1 MFDENE
7 DANFPFEIN
16 HDKIMNGEDM
26 MNVTVDCCRLI
37 KKQSYVTVGEFLNS
51 IMTSDLQEA
60 IDVIDAGEG
69 DDRLGQ
75 FILIS
80 EMLARSEGLEASE
93 DFDTLHTRMQTLVN
107 YMVIESLA
115 RKGLVKAYRENM
127 SFGDDMAKAIVVER
141 ID

>member
-1 MFDENE
+1 MLDENE
-7 DANFPFEIN
+7 DDNFPFEIN
-16 HDKIMNGEDM
+16 HDKIMNGEGM
-26 MNVTVDCCRLI
+26 MNVTVDCCRMI
-37 KKQSYVTVGEFLNS
+37 KKQSYVTVGEFLHS

-60 IDVIDAGEG
+60 IDVIDAGDG
-69 DDRLGQ
+69 DERLGQ

>member
-7 DANFPFEIN
+7 DTNFPFEIN
-16 HDKIMNGEDM
+16 HDKIMNGEGM
-26 MNVTVDCCRLI
+26 MNVTVDCCRMI
-37 KKQSYVTVGEFLNS
+37 KKQSYVTVGEYLNS
-51 IMTSDLQEA
+51 VMTSDLQEA

-80 EMLARSEGLEASE
+80 EMLARSEGLEAAE

-141 ID
+141 IN